1 MIFRNLTISR
11 CRFLCLGPDATRY
24 LNGQVSQDVRLV
36 GQGFA
41 LPACLTNAKGRLE
54 SELMIAPHPE
64 GFRIDGPATLRDF
77 LALRLEKYLIADDCM
92 IEDVTDNTVQFFLHG
107 EGEEAPADFP
117 MAVRSG
123 REGLVGWDLWA
134 GSAEGRGLEAKLRSM
149 AGLESTEEAEDA
161 RIRRGIPA
169 WGTELDADTLPPE
182 AGLEASHIS
191 YTKGCYIGQEVISRL
206 KSVGQVTRRL
216 CLLRP
221 LGDAELI
228 AGWELFSDPTTD
240 TRPLG
245 RITSVTRD
253 GKCGLAYVR
262 RPHHAP
268 GTHLSALP
276 NGQSSLSIS
285 VEILAPVVSQSPLSA
300 QP

>member
-1 MIFRNLTISR
+1 MIFRDLTTNR

-36 GQGFA
+36 AEGRA

-64 GFRIDGPATLRDF
+64 GFRIDGPAALRDF
-77 LALRLEKYLIADDCM
+77 LALRLEKYLIADDCQ
-92 IEDVTDNTVQFFLHG
+92 IEDVTESSVQFFLHG
-107 EGEEAPADFP
+107 EGEVAPLKPP
-117 MAVRSG
+117 MAWPSARF
-123 REGLVGWDLWA
+123 GLAGWDLWA
-134 GSAEGRGLEAKLRSM
+134 GSEEAGGLEARLASV
-149 AGLESTEEAEDA
+149 AGRESDEAAEDA

-169 WGTELDADTLPPE
+169 WGSELDADTLPPE

-221 LGDAELI
+221 MGEETLSV
-228 AGWELFSDPTTD
+228 GWELHATPTPD
-240 TRPLG
+240 ARPLG

-253 GKCGLAYVR
+253 GLCGLAFVR

-285 VEILAPVVSQSPLSA
+285 VEILAPVESQSPVSLK
-300 QP
+300 P